1 MPPGEP
7 RGGAG
12 LARLDRLPPFIS
24 DRWPLYLAL
33 WLVLVA
39 AALFPV
45 VADRLA
51 APDEPPLAPLLA
63 RLPSLTGEAGAIRL
77 AWSHDLARS
86 PLVTNRASPLPQ
98 HPTLLHPWWWGLAQ
112 VGRGLEH
119 AAPDLRWAT
128 FTILFAAVLILGL
141 KALLR
146 ATLPDGG
153 TRALAAV
160 LTVLGGGWRWLH
172 FTGDALDLVG
182 QQWFYAQFWSPP
194 LAALKQGTAF
204 GSPVVDTWIAPE
216 RLAIVATQAVLLAC
230 AAYALRAR
238 SWRIAIV
245 GWLGAGIALAASQ
258 PLTPATFHIAAPATI
273 LAILVAAGSGVPTIR
288 QRLQIVAGIP
298 LVLGL
303 AWPVYRWYLELPPA
317 EPAWAYLWGHPL
329 GGNPNDFL
337 VLPGF
342 VLMTLGTAAAGGLAW
357 AIARVAGAHTRL
369 HPHTAALLYCWAL
382 CGVFLLAVP
391 LGYSAVRPLDMA
403 TLAGLP
409 LALLTA
415 DLLAI
420 GLAGLLSRRSHLVV
434 VGLALLAG
442 VPSIGFY
449 AAAVHYEANAGGLGL
464 SGTDATVIAEL
475 HRRGSLGDLAFS
487 NDEQLDRLILS
498 ATNKRIASGW
508 LTELRGHMKAL
519 RRQFFVE
526 PATPQRQSELLEGLG
541 VRFVLYRPGRG
552 RPPHPSPLLRQ
563 VAAGDTLTL
572 WEVQPPPFE
581 PLGLAA
587 GDLVRGP
594 FGQIYVYDGRHRRWI
609 RDIATFTAR
618 GYRWEEVQQ
627 VSGWQLAT
635 IPEGY
640 PLPKATPAPA

>member
-1 MPPGEP
+1 MLPGEP

-86 PLVTNRASPLPQ
+86 PLATNRASPLPQ
-98 HPTLLHPWWWGLAQ
+98 HPTLLHPWWWVLAQ
-112 VGRGLEH
+112 VGRGVEH

-128 FTILFAAVLILGL
+128 FTILLAAVLILGL

-160 LTVLGGGWRWLH
+160 LIVLGGGWRWLH
-172 FTGDALDLVG
+172 FAGAALDLVDRP
-182 QQWFYAQFWSPP
+182 WFYRQFWSAP
-194 LAALKQGTAF
+194 LDALKQGTAF
-204 GSPVVDTWIAPE
+204 GSPIVDTWIAPE
-216 RLAIVATQAVLLAC
+216 RLAIVAAQAVLLAC
-230 AAYALRAR
+230 TAGALRAG
-238 SWRIAIV
+238 SWRTAVI
-245 GWLGAGIALAASQ
+245 GWVGAGVALAAAQ
-258 PLTPATFHIAAPATI
+258 PLTPATFHIAAPATT
-273 LAILVAAGSGVPTIR
+273 LAILVAAGSGAATGR
-288 QRLQIVAGIP
+288 QRLRIIAGIP

-303 AWPVYRWYLELPPA
+303 AWPVYRWYLDLPRI
-317 EPAWAYLWGHPL
+317 EPAWAYLWGHPP
-329 GGNPNDFL
+329 GGNPQDFL
-337 VLPGF
+337 VPPGF
-342 VLMTLGTAAAGGLAW
+342 VLLALGTAAAGGLAW
-357 AIARVAGAHTRL
+357 AIARIAGADTRL
-369 HPHTAALLYCWAL
+369 HPHIAALLYCWAL

-391 LGYSAVRPLDMA
+391 LDYSALRPLDMA
-403 TLAGLP
+403 TLAVLP

-415 DLLAI
+415 DLLAV

-434 VGLALLAG
+434 VGLALLAS

-449 AAAVHYEANAGGLGL
+449 AAAVHYEANASRLRLAGA
-464 SGTDATVIAEL
+464 DAAVMAEL
-475 HRRGSLGDLAFS
+475 HRRGALGDLAFS

-508 LTELRGHMKAL
+508 LTELRGHAKLL

-526 PATPQRQSELLEGLG
+526 PATLQRQSELLEGLG

-581 PLGLAA
+581 PLRLAA
-587 GDLVRGP
+587 GDLVRDP

-609 RDIATFTAR
+609 RDIATFTGR
-618 GYRWEEVQQ
+618 GYRWEQVQQ
-627 VSGWQLAT
+627 ASGWQLST
-635 IPEGY
+635 VPEGY

>member
-1 MPPGEP
+1 M
-7 RGGAG
+7 
-12 LARLDRLPPFIS
+12 
-24 DRWPLYLAL
+24 
-33 WLVLVA
+33 LVA

-51 APDEPPLAPLLA
+51 APDEPPLA

-77 AWSHDLARS
+77 AWSYDLSRT
-86 PLVTNRASPLPQ
+86 PLATNRASPLPQ
-98 HPTLLHPWWWGLAQ
+98 HPTLLHPWWWALAQ

-128 FTILFAAVLILGL
+128 FTILLAARWILGL

-153 TRALAAV
+153 TRARAAV
-160 LTVLGGGWRWLH
+160 LIVLGGGWRWLH
-172 FTGDALDLVG
+172 FTGDALDLVDRP
-182 QQWFYAQFWSPP
+182 WFYRQFWSAP
-194 LAALKQGTAF
+194 LDALKQGTAF

-216 RLAIVATQAVLLAC
+216 RLAIVAAQAMLLAC
-230 AAYALRAR
+230 TACALRAG
-238 SWRIAIV
+238 SWRTAVI
-245 GWLGAGIALAASQ
+245 GWLGAGVALAAAQ

-273 LAILVAAGSGVPTIR
+273 LAVLVAAGSGAPTAR

-317 EPAWAYLWGHPL
+317 EPAWAYLWGHPP
-329 GGNPNDFL
+329 GGNPQDFL
-337 VLPGF
+337 IPPGF
-342 VLMTLGTAAAGGLAW
+342 VLLTLGTAAAGGLTW

-369 HPHTAALLYCWAL
+369 HPHIAALLYCWAL

-403 TLAGLP
+403 TLAVLP

-415 DLLAI
+415 DLLSV

-442 VPSIGFY
+442 VPNIGFY
-449 AAAVHYEANAGGLGL
+449 AAAVHYEANTGGPGL
-464 SGTDATVIAEL
+464 SGADAAVISEL

-487 NDEQLDRLILS
+487 NSERLDHVILS

-508 LTELRGHMKAL
+508 LTELRGHAKLL

-526 PATPQRQSELLEGLG
+526 PATLQRQSELLEGLG

-581 PLGLAA
+581 PLRLAT
-587 GDLVRGP
+587 GDLVRDP

-609 RDIATFTAR
+609 RDVATFTSL
-618 GYRWEEVQQ
+618 GYRWEHVQQ

-640 PLPKATPAPA
+640 PLPKATPAPD